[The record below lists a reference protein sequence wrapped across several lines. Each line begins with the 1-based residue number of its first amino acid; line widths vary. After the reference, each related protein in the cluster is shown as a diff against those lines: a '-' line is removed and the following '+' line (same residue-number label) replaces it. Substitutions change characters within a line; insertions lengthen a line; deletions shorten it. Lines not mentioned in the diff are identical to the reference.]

1 MHHLRHCFIR
11 HQASALT
18 FRRNS
23 SHTLNSTRFVSTV
36 RVRYA
41 PSPTGYLH
49 LGGLRT
55 ALFNFLFAKS
65 CNGQFILRIEDTDKV
80 HEADTSRQVNGS
92 VEALLDSLK
101 WCGIREDEGPNVGG
115 PYGPYIQSQR
125 LAIYQ
130 EAAEKLVKSGHA
142 YRCFCTNERLQ
153 KLRNSQTR
161 HGEATMYDR
170 ACLGLDEKEM
180 KERLARGESH
190 TIRLRI
196 PEGKT
201 IVKDILRGYVQF
213 DHVGIDDQV
222 LMKSDG
228 YPTYHLANVVDDHA
242 MRISHVIRGEEWL
255 PSTPKHVILYKALG
269 YEAPTTANA
278 AMHIFLKW
286 AHLGLLLNEDR
297 SKLSKRQGDV
307 AVEDFRDKGFLPSG
321 LVNFVALLGWNPAD
335 GNNQEIFQMKDLFSI
350 DHVNKA
356 GSVVNVDRLRWIN
369 SRHVRAL
376 FTEETTTKEYKQAV
390 VNDVLP
396 MISSALEGAGLSLTS
411 ADVIERFGL
420 DYIWR
425 AMGLMK
431 ERVSAL
437 PEFGPLCVPFFTAP
451 DLNSSIAQ
459 KMKAEYIDESTKDL
473 VADVLS
479 SLRDISD
486 EEFTPVSHR
495 CGLVEFSNYLNG
507 LNFIFTGSYHEEYK
521 GGCSKTQTGTENVCF
536 FFQSKTILWFN
547 LCCEHRVLM
556 PIRYYLTGMDVG
568 AGLGDTI
575 ELLGR
580 ETVFRRLKID

>member
-1 MHHLRHCFIR
+1 MLLFRLRCR
-11 HQASALT
+11 VPLRPSAVT
-18 FRRNS
+18 ARSCS
-23 SHTLNSTRFVSTV
+23 SRTVNDKPGSVV

-55 ALFNFLFAKS
+55 ALFNYLFAKS
-65 CNGQFILRIEDTDKV
+65 SGGQFILRIEDTDK
-80 HEADTSRQVNGS
+80 TRQVEGS
-92 VEALLDSLK
+92 LEALVNSLK
-101 WCGIREDEGPNVGG
+101 WCGVEEDEGPNAGG

-125 LAIYQ
+125 LPIYQ
-130 EAAEKLVKSGHA
+130 EAAEKLIEGGHA
-142 YRCFCTNERLQ
+142 YRCFCSSERLQ
-153 KLRNSQTR
+153 KLRESQTR

-180 KERLARGESH
+180 EARASRGEPH
-190 TIRLRI
+190 TVRLKI

-201 IVKDILRGYVQF
+201 IVKDLLRGYVQF
-213 DHVGIDDQV
+213 EHSGIDDQV

-242 MRISHVIRGEEWL
+242 MHISHVIRGEEWL

-269 YEAPTTANA
+269 YEAPT
-278 AMHIFLKW
+278 W

-321 LVNFVALLGWNPAD
+321 LVNFVALLGWNPAN
-335 GNNQEIFQMKDLFSI
+335 GNNQEIFQMKELEKHFSV

-369 SRHVRAL
+369 SRHVRSL
-376 FTEETTTKEYKQAV
+376 FAEETASAEHKLVV

-396 MISSALEGAGLSLTS
+396 MISSTLEEASLTP
-411 ADVIERFGL
+411 ADVVEKFGL
-420 DYIWR
+420 DYVWR

-437 PEFGPLCVPFFTAP
+437 PEFGPLCIPFFTSP
-451 DLNSSIAQ
+451 DLSSSVAQ
-459 KMKAEYIDESTKDL
+459 DMKTKYIDGSTPDL
-473 VADVLS
+473 VADVCTN
-479 SLRDISD
+479 LRNLSD
-486 EEFTPVSHR
+486 EEFTPDHITKSIKAVAKSR
-495 CGLVEFSNYLNG
+495 KLGL
-507 LNFIFTGSYHEEYK
+507 K
-521 GGCSKTQTGTENVCF
+521 K
-536 FFQSKTILWFN
+536 
-547 LCCEHRVLM
+547 VLM

-580 ETVFRRLKID
+580 ETVLQRLKLD